1 MSTQLKIATIALMVK
16 GKACVEM
23 KDWRGSPTAAAP
35 VRTAE
40 DAWAKIFAL
49 RKPFLCP
56 CR

>member
-49 RKPFLCP
+49 LKPFLCP